1 MSTSK
6 PATPRQVPP
15 PAGKPAAPAYTRFIP
30 REELGNFSAWMP
42 GEFAQAGAPQAAAP
56 EAGADDVDARV
67 ALARQ
72 SGYQDGYRDGLA
84 ALDSFKQSFAK
95 QMSERIGVL
104 LRSFD
109 DELAGLEQQMAA
121 AVAQTA
127 TLLARQVVREEISL
141 DPQRIARVAQEALSV
156 LLSSARQVTLR
167 VHPDDEPLV
176 RAGAGDVLAVHSA
189 RLVGDAA
196 IARGGCRI
204 ESDIGAVDATVQTRW
219 RRALGAL
226 GTDLPLDEDGQ
237 A

>member
-30 REELGNFSAWMP
+30 REELGTFSAWMP
-42 GEFAQAGAPQAAAP
+42 GEFAPTGEAPAP
-56 EAGADDVDARV
+56 PPETDADTADARV
-67 ALARQ
+67 AQARQ

-84 ALDSFKQSFAK
+84 ALDSFKQSFAQ
-95 QMSERIGVL
+95 QMSERIGAL
-104 LRSFD
+104 LRGFD
-109 DELAGLEQQMAA
+109 EEFAGLEQQMAA

-127 TLLARQVVREEISL
+127 TLLARQVVREELSL

-176 RAGAGDVLAVHSA
+176 RAGAGDALAVRSA
-189 RLVGDAA
+189 RLVADAG
-196 IARGGCRI
+196 IARGGCRV
-204 ESDIGAVDATVQTRW
+204 EADIGAVDATVQTRW
-219 RRALGAL
+219 RRALGA
-226 GTDLPLDEDGQ
+226 DLRLDEDGPE
-237 A
+237 